1 MNIIVR
7 KSQLIRRKFLYS
19 IDSRC
24 LASTKA
30 VVTNFD
36 YCANLVK
43 TSDYESY
50 LTTLLLPK
58 EIIRSAF
65 AIRAFNVEL
74 ANISSSVRDPKL
86 ALIRTKF
93 WKDCLDGIY
102 KPTSSNEPKSI
113 SFKSNEPIINELEI
127 AIKSHKLSKQ
137 WLSRLITSREEQF
150 KTNSQY
156 STYKEV
162 ENFGEMSVASI
173 YYLLLECMGVKN
185 MKVDHVASH
194 IGKAQIL
201 ANLIRSIP
209 VQSKNQ
215 MSLIPL
221 DMLVK
226 HKISQNEIISKA
238 RRGKIEKIE
247 KKDSVDDER
256 LHDLVFDICNMSNQH
271 LIKARKHIEDVPAN
285 KRSVFLHAIL
295 VQQFLNKIEKF
306 NFDIYNPRVHS
317 RDTFII
323 LKLYL
328 AKFKKV
334 Y

>member
-1 MNIIVR
+1 MNILTQRSHV
-7 KSQLIRRKFLYS
+7 IRRKVLS
-19 IDSRC
+19 IFSNDLKC

-30 VVTNFD
+30 VTNFD

-43 TSDYESY
+43 NSDYESY
-50 LTTLLLPK
+50 LSTLLLPK
-58 EIIRSAF
+58 EILRSAF

-74 ANISSSVRDPKL
+74 ATISVSVRDPKL

-102 KPTSSNEPKSI
+102 KPTNSNEPKSI
-113 SFKSNEPIINELEI
+113 GFKSNEPIINELEI

-137 WLSRLITSREEQF
+137 WLTRLITSREDQF
-150 KTNSQY
+150 KSNSQY
-156 STYKEV
+156 KTYKEV
-162 ENFGEMSVASI
+162 ENFGDMSVASI

-185 MKVDHVASH
+185 MHCDHVASH
-194 IGKAQIL
+194 IGKAQIV

-209 VQSKNQ
+209 AQSKNQ
-215 MSLIPL
+215 VSLIPL

-238 RRGKIEKIE
+238 RRGRDEKTA
-247 KKDSVDDER
+247 DDER
-256 LHDLVFDICNMSNQH
+256 LHDLVYDICNMSNQH
-271 LIKARKHIEDVPAN
+271 LMKARKHMKDVPAN
-285 KRSVFLHAIL
+285 LRSVFLHAVLI
-295 VQQFLNKIEKF
+295 QQFLNKIEKS
-306 NFDIYNPRVHS
+306 NFDIFNPRVHS
-317 RDTFII
+317 RDPFII